1 LDPNTGRLSYLDQL
15 TFVENGLS
23 PAAETPFSRKP
34 MPRRI
39 RRRPPSLRKTG
50 EKDAARSHARAHDMK

>member
-1 LDPNTGRLSYLDQL
+1 MPGDCESRIRADRLDQL

-23 PAAETPFSRKP
+23 PAAETPFSKKP

-39 RRRPPSLRKTG
+39 RR
-50 EKDAARSHARAHDMK
+50 H